1 MQWGREWRR
10 TKDRSEEA
18 ERNRK
23 HESEIAK
30 IYTIAFVSIHQTG
43 NHNQLL
49 PFHAPQGTAT
59 PVPSPT
65 ELSSPGLTP
74 PYSLTSQS
82 DPHQGF
88 LNELNN
94 DNHPNMALL
103 KAWQAKKQKN
113 CIY

>member
-10 TKDRSEEA
+10 RKDRSEEA

-23 HESEIAK
+23 HESENAK
-30 IYTIAFVSIHQTG
+30 IYTIAFVSIHQTA

-49 PFHAPQGTAT
+49 PFHAPQGTVI
-59 PVPSPT
+59 PMRSPT

-82 DPHQGF
+82 DPHYSF
-88 LNELNN
+88 LIELN
-94 DNHPNMALL
+94 DDSHLNMALF